1 MPSSRMTR
9 SSTVGLSSSCWM
21 ARWRSAGSIELTPR
35 SRSGASVAD
44 CMPIVARE
52 RYFFGHTAT
61 AAAPS
66 AMHSSSGTTNHHLR
80 RLTAAM

>member
-1 MPSSRMTR
+1 MTR
-9 SSTVGLSSSCWM
+9 SSTVGAEQQLLDGPL
-21 ARWRSAGSIELTPR
+21 ALGRSIELTPR

-44 CMPIVARE
+44 CMPMVARE